1 MTENK
6 SQDEKSYLSEGK
18 ITEVNGKKAGAYR
31 DEKGKLH
38 LVNTACT
45 HMGCKL
51 KWNSAELS
59 WDCPCHGSR
68 FTYEGDIIEGPA
80 LKSIKKS

>member
-1 MTENK
+1 MAPGEAVVVAG
-6 SQDEKSYLSEGK
+6 EEGK
-18 ITEVNGKKAGAYR
+18 VGLYKDNSGRVHAVDIT
-31 DEKGKLH
+31 
-38 LVNTACT
+38 CP

-51 KWNSAELS
+51 VWNEAELS

-80 LKSIKKS
+80 LKSIRAGGDKFNP